1 MTDRE
6 LINLAF
12 SALEN
17 AYAPYSG
24 FRVGAALEC
33 ADGSVFLG
41 CTVENASFGDTVCA
55 ERCAVV
61 KAVSEGRRE
70 FRRIA
75 VAAASGEY
83 CLPCGSCLQVLRE
96 FSPDDMVI
104 LGVRGDGRYVSYK
117 LSALLPRTSIKS
129 AMDELTQDSE

>member
-6 LINLAF
+6 LINMAF
-12 SALEN
+12 SAMEN
-17 AYAPYSG
+17 AYAPYSA

-41 CTVENASFGDTVCA
+41 CNVENAAFGDSVCA

-70 FRRIA
+70 FSRIA
-75 VAAASGEY
+75 VAADSGDF

-96 FSPDDMVI
+96 FSEDMEI
-104 LGVRGDGRYVSYK
+104 LSARGDGRYVSYK
-117 LSALLPRTSIKS
+117 LRDLLPRTTIKGEMENTARS
-129 AMDELTQDSE
+129 SD